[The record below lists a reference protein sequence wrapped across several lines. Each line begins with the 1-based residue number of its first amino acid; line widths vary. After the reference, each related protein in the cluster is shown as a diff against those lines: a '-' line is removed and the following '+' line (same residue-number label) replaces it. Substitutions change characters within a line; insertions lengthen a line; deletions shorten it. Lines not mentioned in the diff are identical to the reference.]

1 MENIESIDANWNS
14 ALAEMMSLMG
24 LEIPEDG
31 ISPEL
36 LQQANQKLKGLLE
49 SQSEIEDV
57 EDQQEALENPGA
69 SSPQLNLANVT
80 KLTPQRLNGRHRNV
94 LITGQLGI
102 IVHQLR
108 QVITKQ
114 GGEVT
119 IAKDIDE
126 AILQY
131 QKKDYSLVIIDL
143 FMPTE
148 REGLIVLEEIKRLSS
163 ACQIPTQVMVLAPQS
178 KDNSIKER
186 CKGKGAAFFLEKM
199 EGWHKTILQYYHG
212 EIPADQFESA

>member
-24 LEIPEDG
+24 IEIPQEG

-49 SQSEIEDV
+49 AQSEIEDA
-57 EDQQEALENPGA
+57 EDQREALENPVA

-108 QVITKQ
+108 QAITRQ

-126 AILQY
+126 AITQY
-131 QKKDYSLVIIDL
+131 QKRDYSLVIIDL

-148 REGLIVLEEIKRLSS
+148 REGLIVLDEIIRLSS
-163 ACQIPTQVMVLAPQS
+163 ACQIPTQVMVLAPQT
-178 KDNSIKER
+178 KDSSIKER